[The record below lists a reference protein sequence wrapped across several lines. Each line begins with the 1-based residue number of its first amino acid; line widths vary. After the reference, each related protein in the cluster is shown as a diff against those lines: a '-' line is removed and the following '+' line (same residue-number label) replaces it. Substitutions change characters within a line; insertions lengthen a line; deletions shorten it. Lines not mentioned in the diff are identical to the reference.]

1 VEISEKIAKELPK
14 IQKNLPSDI
23 KLGYIVDTSDNIRS
37 TIASLVETVLFAL
50 LFVGIVVFVFLGRWR
65 ATVIVLVTIPI
76 SLIASFIYLY
86 VTGNSLNIVSLSA
99 LSIAIGMVVDDA
111 IVVLEN
117 VTTHIERG
125 SAPMQAAVNGTN
137 EVALSVMASTL
148 TLIAVFFPL
157 TLVKGMTGVLFK
169 QLGWMVTIMMVLSL
183 ICALMLTPML
193 CSRMLR
199 LNVGDTKIFQKVYG
213 PILKVLNKIDDFYA
227 KVLDKCVA
235 HRWITTAT
243 ALGVFIVSIFL
254 MIFHRMDYKMRVRI
268 NSDTVDRKVM
278 TMCVGS
284 GPGYGQT
291 PSAVPYNGMLDV
303 SLVYHTEI
311 MQVLAGL
318 WLLVTGRFLNHRS
331 VHPYRTREVLVDEA
345 KHALV
350 GVDGRLIG
358 TPVGPYRITIEE
370 EVINFLIPD

>member
-1 VEISEKIAKELPK
+1 MSESNTRWGILYCPKGRGSKQREKIQRVLNERKVQYDFVQSESADSVERLMNML
-14 IQKNLPSDI
+14 INN
-23 KLGYIVDTSDNIRS
+23 GYH
-37 TIASLVETVLFAL
+37 TI
-50 LFVGIVVFVFLGRWR
+50 IVVG
-65 ATVIVLVTIPI
+65 
-76 SLIASFIYLY
+76 
-86 VTGNSLNIVSLSA
+86 GDSA
-99 LSIAIGMVVDDA
+99 LND
-111 IVVLEN
+111 
-117 VTTHIERG
+117 
-125 SAPMQAAVNGTN
+125 AVNC
-137 EVALSVMASTL
+137 LM
-148 TLIAVFFPL
+148 
-157 TLVKGMTGVLFK
+157 K
-169 QLGWMVTIMMVLSL
+169 QETQVREGI
-183 ICALMLTPML
+183 
-193 CSRMLR
+193 
-199 LNVGDTKIFQKVYG
+199 
-213 PILKVLNKIDDFYA
+213 
-227 KVLDKCVA
+227 
-235 HRWITTAT
+235 
-243 ALGVFIVSIFL
+243 ALGVIPNGVMNDFARYWDFKEGNVEQTVDWLLKHRVRRVDLGCIRYENKHGEQCHRYFLNCINIGLIADVMNLRRQTHSLLESRTLSFIVSIFL

-311 MQVLAGL
+311 VQVLAGL